1 MAIQYL
7 ALATLI
13 VLYSLMF
20 IGGYISAAGLG
31 LTCPEWPECPNGFM
45 PSASEAIS
53 IADLIFYIKNSEELK
68 IILNNFVN
76 ENKSKYLIKKPTDFL
91 EIGMDL
97 AKSKKVECLIEE
109 KILNK
114 YFQSSIVIKAL
125 AKRDILKNMDYI
137 NLINSSKILEEII
150 K

>member
-1 MAIQYL
+1 MTQINL
-7 ALATLI
+7 NKDEMNNLVKGLI
-13 VLYSLMF
+13 DEMIPKSK
-20 IGGYISAAGLG
+20 
-31 LTCPEWPECPNGFM
+31 NGFM

-53 IADLIFYIKNSEELK
+53 TADIIFYIKNSEEFK
-68 IILNNFVN
+68 IILNNFIN
-76 ENKSKYLIKKPTDFL
+76 ENKIKYLIKKPTDFL